1 MDWHALFQRGL
12 LLRFIKIIK
21 GLEEWKPTRQGGRKA
36 LVYMTSSTQS
46 HLPCVLDSVMFF

>member
-21 GLEEWKPTRQGGRKA
+21 GLEKWKPTREGGRKA

-46 HLPCVLDSVMFF
+46 HLPCVLHSVMFF